1 MTGEPLSR
9 HAVHPHRLAFP
20 AFLLGNVALAFGPW
34 MVRLSDVGAVAVG
47 FWRLALALPFLFITA
62 RVARQRPHWPGRVLT
77 ITILIAAIFYSLDLA
92 TWNAGI
98 RMTKLGNAT
107 LFGNTGSFVFAVY
120 GLWLAHHR
128 PSVRQAGAL
137 AIAVAGA
144 ALLMSGSYE
153 LSPKNFTGD
162 LL

>member
-1 MTGEPLSR
+1 MSGEPLIR
-9 HAVHPHRLAFP
+9 HAVRPHRLAFP
-20 AFLLGNVALAFGPW
+20 ALLLGNVALAFGPW

-47 FWRLALALPFLFITA
+47 FWRLALAMPFLFITA
-62 RVARQRPHWPGRVLT
+62 RVAVKRPHWPGRALT

-107 LFGNTGSFVFAVY
+107 LFGNTGSFVFAIY
-120 GLWLAHHR
+120 GLWLAR
-128 PSVRQAGAL
+128 RAPSARQSAAL
-137 AIAVAGA
+137 LLTGAGA

-153 LSPKNFTGD
+153 LSSTHFAGD
-162 LL
+162 